1 MPAPPPASLL
11 NFLASVPDPRSAF
24 GRRHTLTAMLAAAC
38 CAVLCG
44 ARGFKP
50 IAQWV
55 HDQDIALAH
64 ALGFTRTPPKW
75 GAFRKLLMT
84 LDPTAF
90 EAAVA
95 AWAEATCAGLPP
107 EQRGDGGLE
116 PAALDGKSVR
126 GSLGRHEGAIH
137 LLSVM
142 AQRSGLTLR
151 QVEVGDKTNEHKAAL
166 GLLRGLV
173 LEGRVVTGD
182 AMFCQRDLCR
192 QVVADGGHYFVV
204 VKENQPGLLHDIRD
218 AFDRAADP
226 AFSPSPAGAH
236 GAAVHRAPHRGQA
249 RRPGRVP
256 AAAGHR
262 PAE

>member
-1 MPAPPPASLL
+1 MPTSSPVSLL
-11 NFLASVPDPRSAF
+11 SSLASVPDPRSAH
-24 GRRHTLTAMLAAAC
+24 GRRHTLTAMLGAVC

-55 HDQDIALAH
+55 HDQDIVLAH
-64 ALGFTRTPPKW
+64 ALGFTRKPPQW
-75 GAFRKLLMT
+75 GAFRKLLLA
-84 LDPTAF
+84 LDPVAF

-95 AWAEATCAGLPP
+95 AWADSVAEGLAAASPP
-107 EQRGDGGLE
+107 GVPD
-116 PAALDGKSVR
+116 PVALDGKAVR
-126 GSLGRHEGAIH
+126 GTIGRHGGAVH

-142 AQRSGLTLR
+142 AQRHGLTLR
-151 QVEVGDKTNEHKAAL
+151 QAEVGDKTNEHKAAL
-166 GLLRGLV
+166 GLLKGLV

-182 AMFCQRDLCR
+182 AMFCQRDLCQ
-192 QVVADGGHYFVV
+192 QVVADGGHYFLV
-204 VKENQPGLLHDIRD
+204 VKENQPGLLRDISD
-218 AFDRAADP
+218 AFERAADP
-226 AFSPSPAGAH
+226 AFSPSPAGAD

-262 PAE
+262 SAQ